1 MTDFVIASVA
11 GHAYR
16 IELNRPECGNLVTM
30 DMVSALLDAF
40 RGVPQDAKLVVLT
53 GRGADFCME
62 PRGRADFAASLF
74 ATVLSSR

>member
-1 MTDFVIASVA
+1 MNDDVISTHS
-11 GHAYR
+11 GGICR

-40 RGVPQDAKLVVLT
+40 RGVPQGAKLVVLT

-62 PRGRADFAASLF
+62 PRGRADSAASVI
-74 ATVLSSR
+74 AGVPSSR

>member
-1 MTDFVIASVA
+1 MSNEVIVRQEGAV
-11 GHAYR
+11 HR

-74 ATVLSSR
+74 AGVLSSR